1 MLAQPLPIAQ
11 IWNWIR
17 VLVSNFFS
25 LNHIT
30 KCFCLRQIKL
40 HVGSEYQE
48 VQTMKLHFQLY
59 GQGRVR
65 RNGVS
70 DPSIGEADSFWLN
83 CFCPRSS
90 LCPRFPSLHPLP
102 SWCWFVAPGICWNTW
117 YKRYCC
123 LSGTLLLVE
132 VTSCGRTNWVVLS
145 RAAEG
150 SCFLDVLS
158 FEHFLGF
165 VCGGFCLFLLFFW
178 LLFSNQIFLDSDL
191 LTEGI
196 GQLCFSSDVL
206 VLQVCLQDVSVCWWN
221 VALVDTWV
229 FLFMLLLD
237 GQLSINPCFFPPFSS
252 FGMMVTW
259 QSTLRSLGENHNK
272 TPPT

>member
-70 DPSIGEADSFWLN
+70 DPSIGEADSFWLS

-132 VTSCGRTNWVVLS
+132 VTSCERTNWVVLS

-165 VCGGFCLFLLFFW
+165 VCGGFCLFFVVSLVVVFKSNISRFWFAYRGHWPALFLLWCSGFAGVFAGCVSPLMERCAGWYLFFFVHAPAGW
-178 LLFSNQIFLDSDL
+178 A
-191 LTEGI
+191 TE
-196 GQLCFSSDVL
+196 
-206 VLQVCLQDVSVCWWN
+206 
-221 VALVDTWV
+221 
-229 FLFMLLLD
+229 
-237 GQLSINPCFFPPFSS
+237 
-252 FGMMVTW
+252 
-259 QSTLRSLGENHNK
+259 H
-272 TPPT
+272 